1 MSLGRVGEGHSEVCI
16 GLYKQGCIEKV
27 RLLVKRMNKKIV
39 SCEQEPIDHECFSDI
54 LNRDMLKLGSSMPWP
69 DAMEKITGQRE
80 MSALPLVKYFEPLM
94 RYLEEENARMGETIG
109 WPNTEWKPEGN

>member
-1 MSLGRVGEGHSEVCI
+1 
-16 GLYKQGCIEKV
+16 
-27 RLLVKRMNKKIV
+27 
-39 SCEQEPIDHECFSDI
+39 
-54 LNRDMLKLGSSMPWP
+54 MPWP
-69 DAMEKITGQRE
+69 EAMEKITGQRE